1 MPRISKMWMAR
12 LNIKLKVRDAF
23 SFFETDSYYEAQAG
37 LDLGFLQLCLLDAG
51 IMPPFRTQNM
61 LFKPHVF
68 SPYPISLLP

>member
-1 MPRISKMWMAR
+1 MWMAR

-51 IMPPFRTQNM
+51 I
-61 LFKPHVF
+61 KVVYHHA
-68 SPYPISLLP
+68 